1 MPKER
6 FDVRTSFGKE
16 GCVRETHQGF
26 PVPLKSGKSLKGF
39 CLLAHKAGF
48 RLVCKQGGTV
58 ELYAS
63 PLTKTGVRRFV
74 LPQGRKDRRRKGD
87 ITMSEEIKEFS
98 FENEEY
104 RQTYWHTCSHIMAQA
119 VKRLWPEV
127 KLAIGPSIKEG
138 WYYDMD
144 APFAFTP
151 EHMTEIEAEMRKI
164 CKEKLKLERF
174 ELPREEAIKFMEE
187 KGEPYKVE
195 LIQDLPEDAPISF
208 YKQGEFT
215 DLCAGPHLDS
225 TGRVKGNAIKLLACN
240 AAYWRGDSNRETLQ
254 RIYGIAFPK
263 KEELDAYLERI
274 EEAKRR
280 DHRKLGKELGL
291 FAFRDEAPGF
301 PFYLPKG
308 MVLKNTLIDY
318 WRQVHKKWNY
328 VEISTPQIMKRTLWE
343 TSGHWDHYKDNMYT
357 TVIDGE
363 DFAIKPMNCPGSI
376 LVYELEPH
384 SYRDLPLRYGELGL
398 VHRHELS
405 GALHGMFRVR
415 CFTQDD
421 AHILL
426 AKDQIKDE
434 VIRIARLFDEV
445 YSLFGLPYKIELSTM
460 PEDHIGT
467 REDWEKAE
475 NALADAITS
484 IGKEYVVN
492 PGDGAFYGPKLDFHI
507 QDSLGRTWQCG
518 TIQLDYQLPGRFD
531 LEYTTSDGGKDV
543 PVMIH
548 RVVFGS
554 IERFIGIITE
564 HFAGAFPAWLAPV
577 QVKIL
582 PVTDRALDYAKDLSD
597 ALDGQGFRVEVDD
610 RNEKIGKKIREA
622 TLEKVPYMIVVGD
635 RDMENKTVSVRT
647 RAGEDLGAMS
657 LEDFTAK
664 LKEVVDSKVIQ

>member
-1 MPKER
+1 MMEDKIMDENEN
-6 FDVRTSFGKE
+6 K
-16 GCVRETHQGF
+16 
-26 PVPLKSGKSLKGF
+26 
-39 CLLAHKAGF
+39 
-48 RLVCKQGGTV
+48 
-58 ELYAS
+58 
-63 PLTKTGVRRFV
+63 
-74 LPQGRKDRRRKGD
+74 
-87 ITMSEEIKEFS
+87 FS
-98 FENEEY
+98 FENPEY
-104 RQTYWHTCSHIMAQA
+104 RHTYWHTCSHVLAQA
-119 VKRLWPEV
+119 VKRLYPEV
-127 KLAIGPSIKEG
+127 KLAIGPAIENG
-138 WYYDMD
+138 FYYDMD
-144 APFAFTP
+144 SPFPFTP
-151 EHMTEIEAEMRKI
+151 EIMEKIEAEMRKI

-174 ELPREEAIKFMEE
+174 ELPRAEAIKFMEE
-187 KGEPYKVE
+187 KNEPYKVE
-195 LIQDLPEDAPISF
+195 LINDLPEDSVISF
-208 YKQGEFT
+208 YRQGEFT

-225 TGRVKGNAIKLLACN
+225 TGRIKGNAIKLTACN
-240 AAYWRGDSNRETLQ
+240 AAYWRGDSSRQTLQ

-263 KEELDAYLERI
+263 KDELDEYLARI

-280 DHRKLGKELGL
+280 DHRKLGRELGL

-318 WRQVHKKWNY
+318 WREVHKKWEY
-328 VEISTPQIMKRTLWE
+328 VEIQTPQIMRRTLWE

-384 SYRDLPLRYGELGL
+384 SYKELPLRFGELGL

-426 AKDQIKDE
+426 APEQIKDE
-434 VIRIARLFDEV
+434 VIRIAKLFDEV

-460 PEDHIGT
+460 PEDHIGSV
-467 REDWEKAE
+467 EDWDIATS
-475 NALADAITS
+475 ALADAITS
-484 IGKEYVVN
+484 IGKEYTVN

-531 LEYTTSDGGKDV
+531 LEYTGADGEKHC

-564 HFAGAFPAWLAPV
+564 HFAGAFPMWLSPV
-577 QVKIL
+577 QVKVMPI
-582 PVTDRALDYAKDLSD
+582 TDRTSDYAKDVAAKLS
-597 ALDGQGFRVEVDD
+597 AAGVRVETDL
-610 RNEKIGKKIREA
+610 RNEKIGYKIREA
-622 TLEKVPYMIVVGD
+622 QMQKTPYMLVIGD
-635 RDMENKTVSVRT
+635 REAESGAVAVRT
-647 RAGEDLGAMS
+647 RSGEDLGAMPLDAFIERITGEIKS
-657 LEDFTAK
+657 R
-664 LKEVVDSKVIQ
+664 SNG